1 MRGLF
6 RMEAVAGG
14 RCWLLKQEVMSN
26 GEQRYT
32 FYDKVITFC
41 VHKVANNRRR
51 PEHKAVDDERKD
63 DASEASPPKI
73 THTMSTYIAYSIAL
87 FPAKLGFNAGYVF
100 FQYQNSK

>member
-1 MRGLF
+1 
-6 RMEAVAGG
+6 MEAVAGD

-51 PEHKAVDDERKD
+51 RPEHNKYQAVDDERKD

-73 THTMSTYIAYSIAL
+73 THAMSTSIVRIA
-87 FPAKLGFNAGYVF
+87 
-100 FQYQNSK
+100 

>member
-1 MRGLF
+1 
-6 RMEAVAGG
+6 MEAVAGD

-51 PEHKAVDDERKD
+51 PEHNKYQAVDDERKD
-63 DASEASPPKI
+63 DASEAPPKSL
-73 THTMSTYIAYSIAL
+73 TQC
-87 FPAKLGFNAGYVF
+87 PRRP
-100 FQYQNSK
+100 